1 MMANDIPVALR
12 DAAPFETA
20 LLYLLP
26 PPEQALLLVACLRDG
41 EVAARAW
48 TDFVAAVDDPK
59 SYFESDRTGLKA
71 MLAFIEASLAR
82 NEIDAGKAFH
92 TYARVALVREELRSR
107 IYGEILDSVL
117 AGLDAA
123 GISTV
128 LLKGGALS
136 ATVYPQPSTRH
147 NHAIDVLVPPDQ
159 MVAARAVLSRAQF
172 TAERLDSG
180 AEFHQ
185 DLRHTTGLAL
195 GLHTKLLFLPHFE
208 MPLDDIRARTRSIR
222 IGSHVVRVLSAE
234 DALVH
239 VCGHAAYARSRAN
252 LRWACDAFYLLRS
265 NPNLSWPVVIDTA
278 ERSRTTLLLLVM
290 LRWVAANLAA
300 PIPSERIDE
309 LRDASRQI
317 DAVTAE
323 GIYAALLHTTLSRGV
338 ALSQFAANWRVQLGF
353 LEFSAFPSPLY
364 MRWRHNVN
372 HSWKLPLYYADR
384 PRRLLLRLAGRAPRE
399 SRRDETVDGAAKEGA
414 A

>member
-1 MMANDIPVALR
+1 MANDSPLSVR

-20 LLYLLP
+20 LRYLLP
-26 PPEQALLLVACLRDG
+26 SREQALLLAACLRDDD
-41 EVAARAW
+41 EAAHAW
-48 TDFVAAVDDPK
+48 MGFVAEVDDPR
-59 SYFESDRTGLKA
+59 SYFESDRTGLKG
-71 MLAFIEASLAR
+71 MLPFIEASLAR
-82 NEIDAGKAFH
+82 NDIDAGKAFH

-117 AGLDAA
+117 ASLDAA
-123 GISTV
+123 GISAV

-147 NHAIDVLVPPDQ
+147 THAIDLLVQPDQ
-159 MVAARAVLSRAQF
+159 MVAARAVLSMAQF
-172 TAERLDSG
+172 AAEPANPG
-180 AEFHQ
+180 AAFHQ
-185 DLRHTTGLAL
+185 DFRHTTGLAL

-208 MPLDDIRARTRSIR
+208 MPLDGIRARTRSIAIR
-222 IGSHVVRVLSAE
+222 SSVVRVLSAE

-252 LRWACDAFYLLRS
+252 LRWACDAFYLLQS
-265 NPNLSWPVVIDTA
+265 NPNLNWPVLIDMA
-278 ERSRTTLLLLVM
+278 ARSRTTLLLLVL
-290 LRWVAANLAA
+290 LRWVAENLAA

-338 ALSQFAANWRVQLGF
+338 ALSQFAASWRAQLGF

-372 HSWKLPLYYADR
+372 RAWKLPLYYADR
-384 PRRLLLRLAGRAPRE
+384 PRRLALRLAGRASRE
-399 SRRDETVDGAAKEGA
+399 SGRDETVDGSVKEGA